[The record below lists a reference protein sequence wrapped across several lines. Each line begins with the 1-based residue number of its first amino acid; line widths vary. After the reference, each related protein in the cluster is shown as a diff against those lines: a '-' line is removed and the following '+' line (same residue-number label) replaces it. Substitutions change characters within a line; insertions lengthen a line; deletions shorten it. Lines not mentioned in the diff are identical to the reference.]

1 MKNRN
6 PPAYSSALPPFW
18 GFMISHLQVI
28 SSSFLLEMPYPFHWS
43 MVVPPFNEI
52 LFFVVYR
59 PSLDVRGAPLD
70 FHWNQYYLILESNP
84 KNIIIHFYVYF

>member
-1 MKNRN
+1 
-6 PPAYSSALPPFW
+6 
-18 GFMISHLQVI
+18 
-28 SSSFLLEMPYPFHWS
+28 
-43 MVVPPFNEI
+43 MVVPPFKEI
-52 LFFVVYR
+52 LFFVVHR